1 MLLQV
6 GICDDEKEDIRILN
20 DYMKHYEMNY
30 DIEFDITCFSSGND
44 LLQTINKTPCFQIL
58 FLDVE
63 MPGLSGIETAT
74 RVREIDMEDV
84 CIIFVSH
91 YPQYMQDSFNV
102 RAFWYLQKPLTYPDI
117 VMILNKIL
125 QSYRQ
130 SQSKKI
136 IVPAGEEKEL
146 VNIQNILYIKAVK
159 YEKNRLDFVLT
170 DHTIQSHGTLLQW
183 KQTLSPHGFVT
194 PCRGFLVNMDFIHY
208 ICDTKLILTNGT
220 ELPLSR
226 RQAREISDLFTKHMI
241 IYGGNHG
248 I

>member
-63 MPGLSGIETAT
+63 MPGLSGIETAA

-136 IVPAGEEKEL
+136 IVPAGRRKRTR
-146 VNIQNILYIKAVK
+146 K
-159 YEKNRLDFVLT
+159 YTKHSIYKSCKIRKNR
-170 DHTIQSHGTLLQW
+170 S
-183 KQTLSPHGFVT
+183 GF
-194 PCRGFLVNMDFIHY
+194 C
-208 ICDTKLILTNGT
+208 
-220 ELPLSR
+220 
-226 RQAREISDLFTKHMI
+226 SD
-241 IYGGNHG
+241 
-248 I
+248 

>member
-63 MPGLSGIETAT
+63 MPGLSGIETAA

-159 YEKNRLDFVLT
+159 Y
-170 DHTIQSHGTLLQW
+170 
-183 KQTLSPHGFVT
+183 
-194 PCRGFLVNMDFIHY
+194 
-208 ICDTKLILTNGT
+208 
-220 ELPLSR
+220 
-226 RQAREISDLFTKHMI
+226 
-241 IYGGNHG
+241 
-248 I
+248 